1 MVADEGFS
9 EDCDDLRVVGMTGAD
24 VSDDFEKRGKMVGF
38 EFECVDEIVEGSCG
52 VVVLVVDDSKQVI
65 DGVGAE
71 VD

>member
-1 MVADEGFS
+1 
-9 EDCDDLRVVGMTGAD
+9 MTGAD
-24 VSDDFEKRGKMVGF
+24 VSDDFEKRGKMVGL